1 MADEPPKKADGIEGG
16 WAVEDPATLYPA
28 ECHFRIIVEKG
39 FADEARLNEIL
50 SSSEVTAPLSPGST
64 SSGGRFRS
72 LQVAVRL
79 KDRAEGVRLDEALR
93 GVAGV
98 RLVL

>member
-1 MADEPPKKADGIEGG
+1 MADEPQKSADGIEGG
-16 WAVEDPATLYPA
+16 WAVEDQATLYPA
-28 ECHFRIIVEKG
+28 ECHFRIIVEKD
-39 FADEARLNEIL
+39 FANEARLREIL
-50 SSSEVTAPLSPGST
+50 SASEVTAPLAPGST